1 MAKPKKILKIIA
13 GIIIFFTLPTL
24 LLFGFVY
31 FKYDEDLPQGT
42 KGAQAEQLATKMLDA
57 LDHDAYKNTSYI
69 EWTFKKRHHFKWNKA
84 KNTCEVYWKD
94 YKVALDLNSPSASQ
108 VFQNEQKIEG
118 KEAQE
123 LIEKAQSYFNNDSFW
138 LVAPYKVFD
147 TGTQRS
153 LVPLENGSQGLLV
166 TYTSGGDTPG
176 DSYLWTLDPKGI
188 PQSFKMWVKII
199 PLGGLEAS
207 WEGWQVMDSGAKL
220 PTMHQI
226 GPFNLGMGAV
236 KGFNATIEHS
246 NQPNNAF

>member
-42 KGAQAEQLATKMLDA
+42 KGAPAEQLATKMLDA

-138 LVAPYKVFD
+138 VVAPYKVFD
-147 TGTQRS
+147 AGTERRVVT
-153 LVPLENGSQGLLV
+153 LDNGSEALLV
-166 TYTSGGDTPG
+166 TYTSGGTTPG
-176 DSYLWTLDPKGI
+176 DSYLWHLEDSGKPK
-188 PQSFKMWVKII
+188 SFQMWVDILPI
-199 PLGGLEAS
+199 GGLEAS
-207 WEGWQVMDSGAKL
+207 WSDWTTTDSGAHL
-220 PTMHQI
+220 PTFHKFLVF
-226 GPFNLGMGAV
+226 G
-236 KGFNATIEHS
+236 IEITDLVGKK
-246 NQPNNAF
+246 

>member
-13 GIIIFFTLPTL
+13 GIVIFFTLPTL

-31 FKYDEDLPQGT
+31 FKYDEDVPQST

-138 LVAPYKVFD
+138 VVAPYKVFD
-147 TGTQRS
+147 SGTERS
-153 LVPLENGSQGLLV
+153 VVTLEDGAEALLV
-166 TYTSGGDTPG
+166 TYTFGGTTPG
-176 DSYLWTLDPKGI
+176 DSYLWHLDDSGRPK
-188 PQSFKMWVKII
+188 SFQMWVDILPI
-199 PLGGLEAS
+199 GGLEAS
-207 WEGWQVMDSGAKL
+207 WTDWSTTDSGAHL
-220 PTMHQI
+220 PTFHKFLI
-226 GPFNLGMGAV
+226 FG
-236 KGFNATIEHS
+236 IEITDLVGKK
-246 NQPNNAF
+246 

>member
-138 LVAPYKVFD
+138 VVAPYKVFD
-147 TGTQRS
+147 AGTERRVVT
-153 LVPLENGSQGLLV
+153 LDNGSEALLV
-166 TYTSGGDTPG
+166 TYTSGGTTPG
-176 DSYLWTLDPKGI
+176 DSYLWHLEDSGKPK
-188 PQSFKMWVKII
+188 SFQMWVDILPI
-199 PLGGLEAS
+199 GGLEAS
-207 WEGWQVMDSGAKL
+207 WSDWTTTDSGAHL
-220 PTMHQI
+220 PTFHKFLVF
-226 GPFNLGMGAV
+226 G
-236 KGFNATIEHS
+236 IEITDLVGKK
-246 NQPNNAF
+246 

>member
-1 MAKPKKILKIIA
+1 MTKPKKILKIIA

-31 FKYDEDLPQGT
+31 FKYNEDLPQGT
-42 KGAQAEQLATKMLDA
+42 KGAQAEQLATKMLEA

-123 LIEKAQSYFNNDSFW
+123 LIEKALSYFNNDSFW
-138 LVAPYKVFD
+138 VVAPYKVFD
-147 TGTQRS
+147 AGTERRVVT
-153 LVPLENGSQGLLV
+153 LDNGSEALLV
-166 TYTSGGDTPG
+166 TYTSGGTTPG
-176 DSYLWTLDPKGI
+176 DSYLWHLEDSGKPK
-188 PQSFKMWVKII
+188 SFQMWVDILPI
-199 PLGGLEAS
+199 GGLEAS
-207 WEGWQVMDSGAKL
+207 WSDWTTTDSGAHL
-220 PTMHQI
+220 PTFHKFLVF
-226 GPFNLGMGAV
+226 G
-236 KGFNATIEHS
+236 IEITDLVGKK
-246 NQPNNAF
+246 